1 MKIIETISNTR
12 LLILMTALL
21 MVSGI
26 SAFMTLP
33 RAEDPVIINR
43 YANITT
49 SFPGASAERVET
61 LVTEVIENKLRELS
75 EVKLVSSTS
84 RPSVSIVTLE
94 LNDTITEPEPVWSQ
108 ARDKLSDIESIL
120 PAGAQSPDLDSDHTY
135 AFTTIASLTWSGAG
149 EPDRLTLGRYAKE
162 LAKRL
167 RTLSGTEFVDEYG
180 MPQEEIQISLRTAD
194 AAALG
199 RSSANIAES
208 LEGADAKN
216 SAGELVSAYSRFG
229 LEIKSELDSIERIKQ
244 VPIATDSKG
253 HIIRMEDIASV
264 KRGEKTP
271 QDQIA
276 IIDGEPGVIVAAR
289 MHPDLRV
296 DNWTSRANALIGKFE
311 QELPSNVKVTV
322 LFNQQG
328 YTETRL
334 DDLGKSLMIG
344 FGLIL
349 IVLFVTLGV
358 RAAILVA
365 ISLPLTSLLTLSIMK
380 MTGVPINQMSV
391 TGLIVALGIMVDNAV
406 VMVDTI
412 QAYRLKGQQRAEATM
427 NALKHLWVPLLG
439 STLTTVLAFAPI
451 ILMPGASGEFVGGIA
466 ITVSFSLIGSYIIS
480 HTLIAGLA
488 TKLLP
493 KQLSDVDKK
502 GQHHWYM
509 TGLRIPALTRWF
521 SSSVRFGVT
530 HPIITI
536 ALVLLVPFTG
546 YWSMS
551 QLTEQFFPPSDRDM
565 FEIQVYM
572 PPQASIYATKN
583 TSEKIDDIIHR
594 YPEVERIDWLV
605 GANFPSFYYNLQARQ
620 NNAPYFSQAMVKTE
634 NFDQA
639 NTLIPQLQKVL
650 DEEVPEAQILVR
662 KLNQGPPFTAPVEL
676 RVYGENL
683 DTLKAIG
690 EDVRLILAGVPHVT
704 HTRETLQPGTPK
716 VWLKVDEDTAK
727 LNGISLNQF
736 AGMLQTTLTGRESGS
751 VIEGSESVPI
761 RVRVADEARENLVH
775 LSNIRLPISS
785 DVYSTGINVST
796 LAELELTTSRGA
808 ITRRNGQRVNTI
820 EGYIEAGVL
829 PQTVLNE
836 FQKRLASYEMP
847 SGYTIGFGGESA
859 ERDNSVNSLISNVAV
874 VVVLMVLVV
883 VMSFNS
889 FRMSSIIFMVAG
901 LAGGLGLL
909 SVWIFGYPFG
919 FTVIIAMLGIAGLA
933 INAAIVILTELKL
946 DKEASSGNVD
956 AVVEAVMSCTRHIS
970 STTITTVG
978 GFMPLIIA
986 GGGFWPPFAVAIV
999 GGTVLTTL
1007 ISFYF
1012 VPVVYHLMTRNQ
1024 RKPSRLKRHN
1034 CFLI

>member
-84 RPSVSIVTLE
+84 RPGVSIVTLE
-94 LNDTITEPEPVWSQ
+94 LNDVITEPEPVWSQ

-120 PAGAQSPDLDSDHTY
+120 PAGSHSPDLDSDHTY
-135 AFTTIASLTWSGAG
+135 AFTTITALTWSGAG

-244 VPIATDSKG
+244 VPIATDSNG

-583 TSEKIDDIIHR
+583 TSEKIDDMIHR

-761 RVRVADEARENLVH
+761 RVRVADDARENLAH

-836 FQKRLASYEMP
+836 FQKRLESYQMP

-909 SVWIFGYPFG
+909 SVWTFGYPFG

-1012 VPVVYHLMTRNQ
+1012 VPVVYHLMTKNQ
-1024 RKPSRLKRHN
+1024 RKT
-1034 CFLI
+1034 IATQAA

>member
-84 RPSVSIVTLE
+84 RPGVSIVTLE
-94 LNDTITEPEPVWSQ
+94 LNDVITEPEPVWSQ

-120 PAGAQSPDLDSDHTY
+120 PAGSHSPDLDSDHTY
-135 AFTTIASLTWSGAG
+135 AFTTITALTWSGAG

-244 VPIATDSKG
+244 VPIATDSNG

-296 DNWTSRANALIGKFE
+296 DNWTSRANALISRFE
-311 QELPSNVKVTV
+311 QELPSNIQVNV

-583 TSEKIDDIIHR
+583 NSEKIDDIIHR

-639 NTLIPQLQKVL
+639 NALIPELQKVL
-650 DEEVPEAQILVR
+650 DKEVPQAQILVR

-761 RVRVADEARENLVH
+761 RVRVADDARENLAH

-785 DVYSTGINVST
+785 EVYSTGINVST

-836 FQKRLASYEMP
+836 FQKRLADYEMP

-946 DKEASSGNVD
+946 DKQASSGNVD

-1012 VPVVYHLMTRNQ
+1012 VPVVYHLMTKNQ
-1024 RKPSRLKRHN
+1024 RKTVVEPTA
-1034 CFLI
+1034 

>member
-84 RPSVSIVTLE
+84 RPGVSIVTLE

-120 PAGAQSPDLDSDHTY
+120 PAGSHSPDLDSDHTY

-264 KRGEKTP
+264 RRGEKTP

-639 NTLIPQLQKVL
+639 NALIPELQKVL

-761 RVRVADEARENLVH
+761 RVRVADDARENLAH

-836 FQKRLASYEMP
+836 FQKRLESYQMP

-1012 VPVVYHLMTRNQ
+1012 VPVVYHLMTKNQ
-1024 RKPSRLKRHN
+1024 RKN
-1034 CFLI
+1034 IATQAA

>member
-84 RPSVSIVTLE
+84 RPGVSIVTLE

-120 PAGAQSPDLDSDHTY
+120 PAGSHSPDLDSDHTY

-229 LEIKSELDSIERIKQ
+229 LEIESELDSIERIKQ
-244 VPIATDSKG
+244 VPIATDSNG

-296 DNWTSRANALIGKFE
+296 DNWTSRANALIEKF
-311 QELPSNVKVTV
+311 QQDLPSNIDVTV

-639 NTLIPQLQKVL
+639 NALIPELQKVL
-650 DEEVPEAQILVR
+650 DKEVPQAQILVR

-761 RVRVADEARENLVH
+761 RVRVADDARENLAH

-785 DVYSTGINVST
+785 DIYSTGINVST

-836 FQKRLASYEMP
+836 FQKRLESYEMP

-874 VVVLMVLVV
+874 VVVLIVLVV

-946 DKEASSGNVD
+946 DKQASSGNVD

-1012 VPVVYHLMTRNQ
+1012 VPVVYHLMTKNQ
-1024 RKPSRLKRHN
+1024 RKT
-1034 CFLI
+1034 IATQAV

>member
-26 SAFMTLP
+26 SAFMTMP

-84 RPSVSIVTLE
+84 RPGVSIVTLE
-94 LNDTITEPEPVWSQ
+94 LNDVITEPEPVWSQ

-120 PAGAQSPDLDSDHTY
+120 PAGSHSPDLDSDHTY
-135 AFTTIASLTWSGAG
+135 AFTTITALTWSGAG

-244 VPIATDSKG
+244 VPIATDSNG

-296 DNWTSRANALIGKFE
+296 DNWTSRANALISRFE
-311 QELPSNVKVTV
+311 QELPSNIQVNV

-639 NTLIPQLQKVL
+639 NALIPELQKVL
-650 DEEVPEAQILVR
+650 DKEVPQAQILVR

-736 AGMLQTTLTGRESGS
+736 ASMLQTTLTGRESGS

-761 RVRVADEARENLVH
+761 RVRVADDARENLAH

-785 DVYSTGINVST
+785 EVYSTGINVST

-836 FQKRLASYEMP
+836 FQKRLADYEMP

-874 VVVLMVLVV
+874 VVVLIVLVV

-946 DKEASSGNVD
+946 DKQASSGNVD

-1012 VPVVYHLMTRNQ
+1012 VPVVYHLMTKNQ
-1024 RKPSRLKRHN
+1024 SKTVVEPTA
-1034 CFLI
+1034 

>member
-84 RPSVSIVTLE
+84 RPGVSIVTLE

-120 PAGAQSPDLDSDHTY
+120 PAGSHSPDLDSDHTY
-135 AFTTIASLTWSGAG
+135 AFTTIASLTWSGSG

-639 NTLIPQLQKVL
+639 NALIPQLQKVL

-761 RVRVADEARENLVH
+761 RVRVADEARENLAH

-836 FQKRLASYEMP
+836 FQKRLENYQMP

-956 AVVEAVMSCTRHIS
+956 AVVDAVMSCTRHIS

-1012 VPVVYHLMTRNQ
+1012 VPVVYHLMTKNQ
-1024 RKPSRLKRHN
+1024 RKT
-1034 CFLI
+1034 IATQAA

>member
-84 RPSVSIVTLE
+84 RPGVSIVTLE

-120 PAGAQSPDLDSDHTY
+120 PAGSHSPDLDSDHTY
-135 AFTTIASLTWSGAG
+135 AFTTIASLTWSGSG

-583 TSEKIDDIIHR
+583 TSERIDDIIHR

-639 NTLIPQLQKVL
+639 NALIPQLQKVL

-761 RVRVADEARENLVH
+761 RVRVADDARENLAH

-836 FQKRLASYEMP
+836 FQKRLESYQMP

-956 AVVEAVMSCTRHIS
+956 AVVDAVMSCTRHIS

-1012 VPVVYHLMTRNQ
+1012 VPVVYHLMTKNQ
-1024 RKPSRLKRHN
+1024 RKT
-1034 CFLI
+1034 IATQAE

>member
-84 RPSVSIVTLE
+84 RPGVSIVTLE

-120 PAGAQSPDLDSDHTY
+120 PAGSHSPDLDSDHTY
-135 AFTTIASLTWSGAG
+135 AFTTITALTWSGAG

-296 DNWTSRANALIGKFE
+296 DSWTSRANALISKFE

-344 FGLIL
+344 FVLIL

-493 KQLSDVDKK
+493 EQLSDVDKK

-572 PPQASIYATKN
+572 PPQASVYATKN

-639 NTLIPQLQKVL
+639 NALIPELQKVL
-650 DEEVPEAQILVR
+650 DEEVPQAQILVR

-761 RVRVADEARENLVH
+761 RVRVADEAREDLSH

-836 FQKRLASYEMP
+836 FQKRLESYEIP
-847 SGYTIGFGGESA
+847 SGYTVGFGGESA

-874 VVVLMVLVV
+874 VVV

-946 DKEASSGNVD
+946 DEQASSGNVD

-1024 RKPSRLKRHN
+1024 RKTIAN
-1034 CFLI
+1034 QAV

>member
-84 RPSVSIVTLE
+84 RPGVSIVTLE

-120 PAGAQSPDLDSDHTY
+120 PAGSHSPDLDSDHTY

-244 VPIATDSKG
+244 VPIATDSNG

-639 NTLIPQLQKVL
+639 NALIPQLQKVL
-650 DEEVPEAQILVR
+650 DNEVPEAQILVR

-761 RVRVADEARENLVH
+761 RVRVADEARENLAH

-836 FQKRLASYEMP
+836 FQKRLENYQMP

-909 SVWIFGYPFG
+909 SVWTFGYPFG

-1024 RKPSRLKRHN
+1024 RKSMTTQAA
-1034 CFLI
+1034 

>member
-84 RPSVSIVTLE
+84 RPGVSIVTLE
-94 LNDTITEPEPVWSQ
+94 LNDVITEPEPVWSQ

-120 PAGAQSPDLDSDHTY
+120 PEGSHSPDLDSDHTY
-135 AFTTIASLTWSGAG
+135 AFTTITALTWSGAG

-244 VPIATDSKG
+244 VPIATDSNG

-296 DNWTSRANALIGKFE
+296 DNWTSRANALISRFE
-311 QELPSNVKVTV
+311 QELPSNIQVNV

-639 NTLIPQLQKVL
+639 NALIPELQKVL
-650 DEEVPEAQILVR
+650 DKEVPQAQILVR

-736 AGMLQTTLTGRESGS
+736 ASMLQTTLTGRESGS

-761 RVRVADEARENLVH
+761 RVRVADDARENLAH

-785 DVYSTGINVST
+785 EVYSTGINVST

-836 FQKRLASYEMP
+836 FQKRLADYEMP

-946 DKEASSGNVD
+946 DKQASSGNVD

-1012 VPVVYHLMTRNQ
+1012 VPVVYHLMTKNQ
-1024 RKPSRLKRHN
+1024 RKTVVEPTA
-1034 CFLI
+1034 

>member
-84 RPSVSIVTLE
+84 RPGVSIVTLE

-120 PAGAQSPDLDSDHTY
+120 PAGSHSPDLDSDHTY

-264 KRGEKTP
+264 RRGEKTP

-311 QELPSNVKVTV
+311 QELPSHVKVTV

-639 NTLIPQLQKVL
+639 NALIPQLQKVL

-761 RVRVADEARENLVH
+761 RVRVADEARENLAH

-836 FQKRLASYEMP
+836 FQKRLESYQMP

-909 SVWIFGYPFG
+909 SVWTFGYPFG

-946 DKEASSGNVD
+946 DKEASSGSVD
-956 AVVEAVMSCTRHIS
+956 AVVDAVMSCTRHIS

-1024 RKPSRLKRHN
+1024 RKTIAN
-1034 CFLI
+1034 QAV

>member
-84 RPSVSIVTLE
+84 RPGVSIVTLE

-120 PAGAQSPDLDSDHTY
+120 PAGSHSPDLDSDHTY

-244 VPIATDSKG
+244 VPIATDSNG

-296 DNWTSRANALIGKFE
+296 DNWTSRANVLIGKFE

-761 RVRVADEARENLVH
+761 RVRVADEARENLAH

-836 FQKRLASYEMP
+836 FQKRLESYQMP

-859 ERDNSVNSLISNVAV
+859 ERDNSVNSLISNIAV

-909 SVWIFGYPFG
+909 SVWTFGYPFG

-1024 RKPSRLKRHN
+1024 RKT
-1034 CFLI
+1034 IATQAA

>member
-84 RPSVSIVTLE
+84 RPGVSIVTLE
-94 LNDTITEPEPVWSQ
+94 LNDVITEPEPVWSQ

-120 PAGAQSPDLDSDHTY
+120 PAGSHSPDLDSDHTY
-135 AFTTIASLTWSGAG
+135 AFTTITALTWSGAG

-244 VPIATDSKG
+244 VPIATDSNG

-296 DNWTSRANALIGKFE
+296 DNWTSRANALISRFE
-311 QELPSNVKVTV
+311 QELPSNIQVNV

-639 NTLIPQLQKVL
+639 NALIPELQKVL
-650 DEEVPEAQILVR
+650 DKEVPQAQILVR

-761 RVRVADEARENLVH
+761 RVRVADDERENLAH

-785 DVYSTGINVST
+785 EVYSTGINVST

-836 FQKRLASYEMP
+836 FQKRLESYEMP

-946 DKEASSGNVD
+946 DKQASSGNVD

-1012 VPVVYHLMTRNQ
+1012 VPVVYHLMTKNQ
-1024 RKPSRLKRHN
+1024 RKTVVEPTA
-1034 CFLI
+1034 

>member
-33 RAEDPVIINR
+33 RAEDPVITNR

-120 PAGAQSPDLDSDHTY
+120 PAGSHSPDLDSDHTY

-244 VPIATDSKG
+244 VPIATDSNG

-639 NTLIPQLQKVL
+639 NALIPELQKVL
-650 DEEVPEAQILVR
+650 DNEVPEAQILVR

-761 RVRVADEARENLVH
+761 RVRVADEARENLAH

-836 FQKRLASYEMP
+836 FQKRLANYEMP

-946 DKEASSGNVD
+946 DEQASSGNVD

-1012 VPVVYHLMTRNQ
+1012 VPVVYHLMTKNQ
-1024 RKPSRLKRHN
+1024 RKKVVTPTA
-1034 CFLI
+1034 

>member
-84 RPSVSIVTLE
+84 RPGVSIVTLE

-120 PAGAQSPDLDSDHTY
+120 PAGSHSPDLDSDHTY

-244 VPIATDSKG
+244 VPIATDSNG

-296 DNWTSRANALIGKFE
+296 DNWTSRANVLIGKFE

-761 RVRVADEARENLVH
+761 RVRVADDARENLAH

-836 FQKRLASYEMP
+836 FQKRLESYQMP

-1012 VPVVYHLMTRNQ
+1012 VPVVYHLMTKNQ
-1024 RKPSRLKRHN
+1024 RKT
-1034 CFLI
+1034 IATQAA

>member
-84 RPSVSIVTLE
+84 RPGVSIVTLE
-94 LNDTITEPEPVWSQ
+94 LNDVITEPEPVWSQ

-120 PAGAQSPDLDSDHTY
+120 PAGSHSPDLDSDHTY
-135 AFTTIASLTWSGAG
+135 AFTTITALTWSGAG

-244 VPIATDSKG
+244 VPIATDSNG

-296 DNWTSRANALIGKFE
+296 DNWTSRTNALISRFE
-311 QELPSNVKVTV
+311 QELPSNIQVNV

-493 KQLSDVDKK
+493 KRLSDVDKK

-620 NNAPYFSQAMVKTE
+620 NNAPYFSQAMVKTK

-639 NTLIPQLQKVL
+639 NALIPQLQKVL

-761 RVRVADEARENLVH
+761 RVRVADDARENLAH

-836 FQKRLASYEMP
+836 FQKRLESYQMP

-956 AVVEAVMSCTRHIS
+956 AVVDAVMSCTRHIS

-1012 VPVVYHLMTRNQ
+1012 VPVVYHLMTKNQ
-1024 RKPSRLKRHN
+1024 RKTVVEPTA
-1034 CFLI
+1034 

>member
-12 LLILMTALL
+12 LLILMIALL

-84 RPSVSIVTLE
+84 RPGVSIVTLE

-120 PAGAQSPDLDSDHTY
+120 PAGSHSPDLDSDHTY
-135 AFTTIASLTWSGAG
+135 AFTTIASLTWSGSG

-639 NTLIPQLQKVL
+639 NALIPQLQKVL
-650 DEEVPEAQILVR
+650 DNEVPEAQILVR

-761 RVRVADEARENLVH
+761 RVRVADEARENLAH

-836 FQKRLASYEMP
+836 FQKRLENYQMP

-956 AVVEAVMSCTRHIS
+956 AVVDAVMSCTRHIS

-1012 VPVVYHLMTRNQ
+1012 VPVVYHLMTKNQ
-1024 RKPSRLKRHN
+1024 RKT
-1034 CFLI
+1034 IATQAA

>member
-120 PAGAQSPDLDSDHTY
+120 PAGAHSPDLDSDHTY

-229 LEIKSELDSIERIKQ
+229 LEIESELDSIERIKQ
-244 VPIATDSKG
+244 VPIATDSNG

-264 KRGEKTP
+264 RRGEKTP

-296 DNWTSRANALIGKFE
+296 DNWTSRANALIEKFQ
-311 QELPSNVKVTV
+311 QELPSNIDVTV

-466 ITVSFSLIGSYIIS
+466 ITVSFSLIGSYVIS

-530 HPIITI
+530 YPIITI

-639 NTLIPQLQKVL
+639 NALIPELQKVL

-761 RVRVADEARENLVH
+761 RVRVADDARENLAH

-836 FQKRLASYEMP
+836 FQKRLESYEMP

-946 DKEASSGNVD
+946 DEQASSGNVD

-1012 VPVVYHLMTRNQ
+1012 VPVVYHLMTKNQ
-1024 RKPSRLKRHN
+1024 RKKVVTATA
-1034 CFLI
+1034 

>member
-84 RPSVSIVTLE
+84 RPGVSIVTLE
-94 LNDTITEPEPVWSQ
+94 LNDVITEPEPVWSQ

-120 PAGAQSPDLDSDHTY
+120 PAGSHSPDLDSDHTY
-135 AFTTIASLTWSGAG
+135 AFTTITALTWSGAG
-149 EPDRLTLGRYAKE
+149 EPNRLTLGRYAKE

-244 VPIATDSKG
+244 VPIATDSNG

-296 DNWTSRANALIGKFE
+296 DNWTSRANALINRFE
-311 QELPSNVKVTV
+311 QELPSNIQVNV

-583 TSEKIDDIIHR
+583 TTEKIDDIIHR

-639 NTLIPQLQKVL
+639 NTLIPELQKVL
-650 DEEVPEAQILVR
+650 DKEVPQAQILVR

-736 AGMLQTTLTGRESGS
+736 AGILQTTLTGRESGS

-761 RVRVADEARENLVH
+761 RVRVADDARENLAH

-836 FQKRLASYEMP
+836 FQKRLADYEMP

-946 DKEASSGNVD
+946 DKQASSGNVD

-1012 VPVVYHLMTRNQ
+1012 VPVVYHLMTKNQ
-1024 RKPSRLKRHN
+1024 RKTVVEPTA
-1034 CFLI
+1034 

>member
-84 RPSVSIVTLE
+84 RPGVSIVTLE

-120 PAGAQSPDLDSDHTY
+120 PAGSHSPDLDSDHTY

-244 VPIATDSKG
+244 VPIATDSNG

-761 RVRVADEARENLVH
+761 RVRVADEARENLAH

-836 FQKRLASYEMP
+836 FQKRLENYQMP

-909 SVWIFGYPFG
+909 SVWTFGYPFG

-1024 RKPSRLKRHN
+1024 RKT
-1034 CFLI
+1034 IATQAA

>member
-120 PAGAQSPDLDSDHTY
+120 PAGSQSPDLDSDHTY

-229 LEIKSELDSIERIKQ
+229 LEIESELDSIERIKQ
-244 VPIATDSKG
+244 VPIATDSNG

-639 NTLIPQLQKVL
+639 NALIPELQKVL

-761 RVRVADEARENLVH
+761 RVRVADDARENLAH

-836 FQKRLASYEMP
+836 FQKRLESYQMP

-1024 RKPSRLKRHN
+1024 RKT
-1034 CFLI
+1034 IATQAA

>member
-84 RPSVSIVTLE
+84 RPGVSIVTLE
-94 LNDTITEPEPVWSQ
+94 LNDVITEPEPVWSQ

-120 PAGAQSPDLDSDHTY
+120 PAGSHSPDLDSDHTY
-135 AFTTIASLTWSGAG
+135 AFTTIASLTWAGAG
-149 EPDRLTLGRYAKE
+149 DPDRLTLGRYAKE

-244 VPIATDSKG
+244 VPIATDSNG

-296 DNWTSRANALIGKFE
+296 DNWTSRANALISRFE
-311 QELPSNVKVTV
+311 QELPSNIQVNV

-639 NTLIPQLQKVL
+639 NTLIPELQKVL
-650 DEEVPEAQILVR
+650 DKEVPQAQILVR

-761 RVRVADEARENLVH
+761 RVRVADDARENLAH

-785 DVYSTGINVST
+785 EVYSTGINVST

-836 FQKRLASYEMP
+836 FQKRLADYEMP

-946 DKEASSGNVD
+946 DKQALSGNVD

-1012 VPVVYHLMTRNQ
+1012 VPVVYHLMTKNQ
-1024 RKPSRLKRHN
+1024 RKTVVEPTA
-1034 CFLI
+1034 

>member
-84 RPSVSIVTLE
+84 RPGVSIVTLE

-120 PAGAQSPDLDSDHTY
+120 PEGSHSPDLDSDHTY

-521 SSSVRFGVT
+521 SSSIRFGVT

-639 NTLIPQLQKVL
+639 NALIPQLQKVL

-761 RVRVADEARENLVH
+761 RVRVADEARENLAH

-836 FQKRLASYEMP
+836 FQKRLENYQMP

-909 SVWIFGYPFG
+909 SVCIFGYPFG

-956 AVVEAVMSCTRHIS
+956 AVVDAVMSCTRHIS

-1012 VPVVYHLMTRNQ
+1012 VPVVYHLMTKNQ
-1024 RKPSRLKRHN
+1024 RKT
-1034 CFLI
+1034 IATQAA

>member
-84 RPSVSIVTLE
+84 RPGVSIVTLE

-120 PAGAQSPDLDSDHTY
+120 PAGSHSPDLDSDHTY
-135 AFTTIASLTWSGAG
+135 AFTTIASLTWSGSG

-639 NTLIPQLQKVL
+639 NALIPQLQKVL

-761 RVRVADEARENLVH
+761 RVRVADEARENLAH

-836 FQKRLASYEMP
+836 FQKRLASYQMP

-909 SVWIFGYPFG
+909 SVWTFGYPFG

-956 AVVEAVMSCTRHIS
+956 AVVDAVMSCTRHIS

-1024 RKPSRLKRHN
+1024 RKT
-1034 CFLI
+1034 IATQAA

>member
-61 LVTEVIENKLRELS
+61 LVTEIIENKLRELS

-84 RPSVSIVTLE
+84 RPGVSIVTLE

-120 PAGAQSPDLDSDHTY
+120 PAGSHSPDLDSDHTY
-135 AFTTIASLTWSGAG
+135 AFTTIASLTWSGSG

-296 DNWTSRANALIGKFE
+296 DNWTSRANDLIGKFE

-334 DDLGKSLMIG
+334 NDLGKSLIIG

-634 NFDQA
+634 NFEQA
-639 NTLIPQLQKVL
+639 NALIPELQKVL
-650 DEEVPEAQILVR
+650 DKEVPQAQILVR

-761 RVRVADEARENLVH
+761 RVRVADDAREDLSH

-836 FQKRLASYEMP
+836 FQKRLAGYEMP

-946 DKEASSGNVD
+946 DKQASSGNVD

-1012 VPVVYHLMTRNQ
+1012 VPVVYHLMTKNQ
-1024 RKPSRLKRHN
+1024 RKTVIEPTA
-1034 CFLI
+1034 

>member
-84 RPSVSIVTLE
+84 RPGVSIVTLE

-120 PAGAQSPDLDSDHTY
+120 PAGSHSPDLDSDHTY
-135 AFTTIASLTWSGAG
+135 AFTTIASLTWSGSG

-244 VPIATDSKG
+244 VPIATDSNG

-639 NTLIPQLQKVL
+639 NALIPQLQKVL

-761 RVRVADEARENLVH
+761 RVRVADDARENLAH

-836 FQKRLASYEMP
+836 FQKRLESYQMP

-909 SVWIFGYPFG
+909 SVWTFGYPFG

-956 AVVEAVMSCTRHIS
+956 AVVDAVMSCTRHIS

-1012 VPVVYHLMTRNQ
+1012 VPVVYHLMTKNQ
-1024 RKPSRLKRHN
+1024 RKT
-1034 CFLI
+1034 IATQAA

>member
-84 RPSVSIVTLE
+84 RPGVSIVTLE
-94 LNDTITEPEPVWSQ
+94 LNDVITEPEPVWSQ

-120 PAGAQSPDLDSDHTY
+120 PEGSHSPDLDSDHTY
-135 AFTTIASLTWSGAG
+135 AFTTITALTWSGAG

-244 VPIATDSKG
+244 VPIATDSNG

-296 DNWTSRANALIGKFE
+296 DNWTSRANALISRFE
-311 QELPSNVKVTV
+311 QELPSNIQVNV

-639 NTLIPQLQKVL
+639 NALIPELQKVL
-650 DEEVPEAQILVR
+650 DKEVPQAQILVR

-676 RVYGENL
+676 RVYGENF

-761 RVRVADEARENLVH
+761 RVRVADDARENLAH

-785 DVYSTGINVST
+785 EVYSTGINVST

-836 FQKRLASYEMP
+836 FQKRLADYEMP

-946 DKEASSGNVD
+946 DKQASSGNVD

-1012 VPVVYHLMTRNQ
+1012 VPVVYHLMTKNQ
-1024 RKPSRLKRHN
+1024 RKTVVEPTA
-1034 CFLI
+1034 

>member
-84 RPSVSIVTLE
+84 RPGVSIVTLE

-244 VPIATDSKG
+244 VPIATDSNG

-594 YPEVERIDWLV
+594 YLEVERIDWLV

-639 NTLIPQLQKVL
+639 NALIPQLQKVL

-1024 RKPSRLKRHN
+1024 RKSMTTQAA
-1034 CFLI
+1034 

>member
-84 RPSVSIVTLE
+84 RPGVSIVTLE

-120 PAGAQSPDLDSDHTY
+120 PAGSHSPDLDSDHTY

-244 VPIATDSKG
+244 VPIATDSNG

-412 QAYRLKGQQRAEATM
+412 QTYRLKGQQRAEATM

-1024 RKPSRLKRHN
+1024 RKSMTTQAA
-1034 CFLI
+1034 

>member
-84 RPSVSIVTLE
+84 RPGVSIVTLE

-120 PAGAQSPDLDSDHTY
+120 PAGSHSPDLDSDHTY
-135 AFTTIASLTWSGAG
+135 AFTTIASLTWSGSG

-296 DNWTSRANALIGKFE
+296 DNWTSRANDLIGKFE

-583 TSEKIDDIIHR
+583 TSEKIDDVIHR

-620 NNAPYFSQAMVKTE
+620 NSAPYFSQAMVKTE

-639 NTLIPQLQKVL
+639 NALIPELQKVL
-650 DEEVPEAQILVR
+650 DKEVPQAQILVR

-761 RVRVADEARENLVH
+761 RVRVADEARENLAH

-836 FQKRLASYEMP
+836 FQKRLADYEMP

-946 DKEASSGNVD
+946 DKQASSGNVD

-1012 VPVVYHLMTRNQ
+1012 VPVVYHLMTKNQ
-1024 RKPSRLKRHN
+1024 RKTVVEPTA
-1034 CFLI
+1034 

>member
-84 RPSVSIVTLE
+84 RPGVSIVTLE

-120 PAGAQSPDLDSDHTY
+120 PAGSHSPDLDSDHTY

-639 NTLIPQLQKVL
+639 NALIPQLQKVL

-761 RVRVADEARENLVH
+761 RVRVADEARENLAH

-836 FQKRLASYEMP
+836 FQKRLENYQMP

-1012 VPVVYHLMTRNQ
+1012 VPVIYHLMTRNQ
-1024 RKPSRLKRHN
+1024 RKT
-1034 CFLI
+1034 IATQAA

>member
-84 RPSVSIVTLE
+84 RPGVSIVTLE

-120 PAGAQSPDLDSDHTY
+120 PAGSHSPDLDSDHTY

-639 NTLIPQLQKVL
+639 NALIPQLQKVL

-662 KLNQGPPFTAPVEL
+662 NLNQGPPFTAPVEL

-761 RVRVADEARENLVH
+761 RVRVADEARENLAH

-836 FQKRLASYEMP
+836 FQKRLENYQMP

-946 DKEASSGNVD
+946 DEQASSGNVD

-1012 VPVVYHLMTRNQ
+1012 VPVVYHLMTKNQ
-1024 RKPSRLKRHN
+1024 RKT
-1034 CFLI
+1034 IATQAA

>member
-1 MKIIETISNTR
+1 
-12 LLILMTALL
+12 
-21 MVSGI
+21 
-26 SAFMTLP
+26 
-33 RAEDPVIINR
+33 
-43 YANITT
+43 
-49 SFPGASAERVET
+49 
-61 LVTEVIENKLRELS
+61 
-75 EVKLVSSTS
+75 
-84 RPSVSIVTLE
+84 
-94 LNDTITEPEPVWSQ
+94 EPVWSQ

-120 PAGAQSPDLDSDHTY
+120 PAGSHSPDLDSDHTY
-135 AFTTIASLTWSGAG
+135 AFTTITALTWSGAG

-244 VPIATDSKG
+244 VPIATDSNG

-296 DNWTSRANALIGKFE
+296 DNWTSRANALISRFE
-311 QELPSNVKVTV
+311 QELPSNIQVNV

-639 NTLIPQLQKVL
+639 NALIPELQKVL
-650 DEEVPEAQILVR
+650 DKEVPQAQILVR

-761 RVRVADEARENLVH
+761 RVRVADDARENLAH

-836 FQKRLASYEMP
+836 FQKRLADYEMP

-946 DKEASSGNVD
+946 DEQASSGNVD

-1012 VPVVYHLMTRNQ
+1012 VPVVYHLMTKNQ
-1024 RKPSRLKRHN
+1024 RKTVVEPTA
-1034 CFLI
+1034 

>member
-1 MKIIETISNTR
+1 MKIIEIISNTR

-84 RPSVSIVTLE
+84 RPGVSIVTLE

-120 PAGAQSPDLDSDHTY
+120 PAGSHSPDLDSDHTY
-135 AFTTIASLTWSGAG
+135 AFTTIASLTWSGSG

-244 VPIATDSKG
+244 VPIATDSNG

-296 DNWTSRANALIGKFE
+296 DNWTSRANALISRFE
-311 QELPSNVKVTV
+311 QELPSNIQVNV

-634 NFDQA
+634 NFEQA
-639 NTLIPQLQKVL
+639 NALIPELQKVL
-650 DEEVPEAQILVR
+650 DKEVPQAQILVR

-761 RVRVADEARENLVH
+761 RVRVADDAREDLSH

-836 FQKRLASYEMP
+836 FQKRLAGYEMP

-946 DKEASSGNVD
+946 DKQASSGNVD

-1012 VPVVYHLMTRNQ
+1012 VPVVYHLMTKNQ
-1024 RKPSRLKRHN
+1024 RKTVIEPTA
-1034 CFLI
+1034 

>member
-1 MKIIETISNTR
+1 MKIIEIISNTR

-84 RPSVSIVTLE
+84 RPGVSIVTLE
-94 LNDTITEPEPVWSQ
+94 LNDTITETEPVWSQ

-120 PAGAQSPDLDSDHTY
+120 PAGSHSPDLDSDHTY

-162 LAKRL
+162 LAERL

-216 SAGELVSAYSRFG
+216 SAGELVSDYSRFG

-244 VPIATDSKG
+244 VPIATDSNG

-634 NFDQA
+634 NFEQA
-639 NTLIPQLQKVL
+639 NTLIPELQKVL
-650 DEEVPEAQILVR
+650 DKEVPQAQILVR

-683 DTLKAIG
+683 DTLKEIG

-761 RVRVADEARENLVH
+761 RVRVADDAREDLSH

-820 EGYIEAGVL
+820 EGYIEVGVL

-836 FQKRLASYEMP
+836 FQKRLAGYEMP

-946 DKEASSGNVD
+946 DKQASSGNVD

-1012 VPVVYHLMTRNQ
+1012 VPVVYHLMTKNQ
-1024 RKPSRLKRHN
+1024 RKTVVEPTA
-1034 CFLI
+1034 

>member
-1 MKIIETISNTR
+1 MKIIEIISNTR

-84 RPSVSIVTLE
+84 RPGVSIVTLE

-120 PAGAQSPDLDSDHTY
+120 PAGAHSPDLDSDHTY

-216 SAGELVSAYSRFG
+216 SAGELVSDYSRFG

-244 VPIATDSKG
+244 VPIATDSNG

-634 NFDQA
+634 NFEQA
-639 NTLIPQLQKVL
+639 NALIPELQKVL
-650 DEEVPEAQILVR
+650 DKEVPQAQILVR

-761 RVRVADEARENLVH
+761 RVRVADDAREDLSH

-836 FQKRLASYEMP
+836 FQKRLAGYEMP

-946 DKEASSGNVD
+946 DKQASSGNVD

-1012 VPVVYHLMTRNQ
+1012 VPVVYHLMTKNQ
-1024 RKPSRLKRHN
+1024 RKTVIEPTA
-1034 CFLI
+1034 

>member
-21 MVSGI
+21 LVSGI

-33 RAEDPVIINR
+33 RAEDPVIENR

-75 EVKLVSSTS
+75 EVKLVTSTS
-84 RPSVSIVTLE
+84 RPGVSIVTLE
-94 LNDTITEPEPVWSQ
+94 LNDDITEPEPVWSQ
-108 ARDKLSDIESIL
+108 ARDKLSDVEALL
-120 PAGAQSPDLDSDHTY
+120 PSGTHSPDLDSDHTY
-135 AFTTIASLTWSGAG
+135 AFTTITALTWSGVG

-216 SAGELVSAYSRFG
+216 SAGELVSAHSRFG
-229 LEIKSELDSIERIKQ
+229 LEIESELDSIERIKQ
-244 VPIATDSKG
+244 VPIATDSNG

-264 KRGEKTP
+264 RRGEKTP
-271 QDQIA
+271 QNQIA

-296 DNWTSRANALIGKFE
+296 DNWTTRANAVIDKFE
-311 QELPSNVKVTV
+311 QELPSNVQVTV

-344 FGLIL
+344 FVLIL

-466 ITVSFSLIGSYIIS
+466 ITVSFSLLGSYLIS

-493 KQLSDVDKK
+493 KKLSDVDKK
-502 GQHHWYM
+502 GQHHWYI

-572 PPQASIYATKN
+572 PPQASIYATKA

-594 YPEVERIDWLV
+594 YQEVERIDWLV

-634 NFDQA
+634 NFAQA
-639 NTLIPQLQKVL
+639 NALIPMLQEVL

-690 EDVRLILAGVPHVT
+690 EDVRLILANIPNVT

-761 RVRVADEARENLVH
+761 RVRVADDARENLAH

-785 DVYSTGINVST
+785 EVYSTGINVST
-796 LAELELTTSRGA
+796 LAELELTTSRGS

-820 EGYIEAGVL
+820 EGYIKAGVL

-836 FQKRLASYEMP
+836 FQKRLESYEIP

-889 FRMSSIIFMVAG
+889 FRMSSIIFMVAA

-946 DKEASSGNVD
+946 DERASSGNVD

-1012 VPVVYHLMTRNQ
+1012 VPVVFHLMTRRKGLHSQ
-1024 RKPSRLKRHN
+1024 RLVSD
-1034 CFLI
+1034 

>member
-84 RPSVSIVTLE
+84 RPGVSIVTLE

-120 PAGAQSPDLDSDHTY
+120 PAGSHSPDLDSDHTY

-276 IIDGEPGVIVAAR
+276 IVDGEPGVIVAAR

-502 GQHHWYM
+502 GQPHWYM

-639 NTLIPQLQKVL
+639 NALIPQLQKVL

-761 RVRVADEARENLVH
+761 RVRVADEARENLAH

-836 FQKRLASYEMP
+836 FQKRLESYQMP

-909 SVWIFGYPFG
+909 SVWTFGYPFG

-946 DKEASSGNVD
+946 DKEASSGSVD
-956 AVVEAVMSCTRHIS
+956 AVVDAVMSCTRHIS

-1012 VPVVYHLMTRNQ
+1012 VPVVYHLMTKNQ
-1024 RKPSRLKRHN
+1024 RKT
-1034 CFLI
+1034 IATQAA